1 MKKLNTLVVIIL
13 VMALLITGCGSKAKE
28 VVEIPEK
35 MFVTQINEIYLNR
48 DEYLGKTIRYEGLYK
63 NNLAEKAEDERE
75 VHYVIRYSPGCCG
88 YDGEA
93 GFEVRWNGEWPQID
107 DWVEVVGVLKE
118 KKNSGGI
125 KVLYLELSTLTV
137 KEERGAEF
145 VAV

>member
-1 MKKLNTLVVIIL
+1 MKKLDTFVVTIL
-13 VMALLITGCGSKAKE
+13 VTALLFTGCGSKAKE

-35 MFVTQINEIYLNR
+35 MFVTQMNEIYLNR

-63 NNLAEKAEDERE
+63 NNLDEKAKDAK
-75 VHYVIRYSPGCCG
+75 VIHYVIRYSPGCCG

-93 GFEVRWNGEWPQID
+93 GFEVQWEGEWPQID
-107 DWVEVVGVLKE
+107 DWVEVEGVLKE
-118 KKNSGGI
+118 KKNSHGI

-137 KEERGAEF
+137 KEERGLEF